1 MKDTIEFLDAT
12 SLVITLRNGLRIPE
26 SEIEMTAMR
35 SQGAGGQNVNKVATA
50 IHLRFDVE
58 ASSLPGEVKG
68 RIRRALKSKLTKDGV
83 LIIKAQ
89 RQRSQDRNRSEAIS
103 RLRDVLM
110 QATAPRKRR
119 KKTKPTKASK
129 ERRLQSKARRSST
142 KKLRGRVDPDR

>member
-1 MKDTIEFLDAT
+1 M
-12 SLVITLRNGLRIPE
+12 ITLRNGLRIPE

-35 SQGAGGQNVNKVATA
+35 SQGAGGQNVNKVSTA

-58 ASSLPGEVKG
+58 ASSLPGHVKATL
-68 RIRRALKSKLTKDGV
+68 RRALKSKLTKDGV

-89 RQRSQDRNRSEAIS
+89 RQRTQERNRADALS
-103 RLRDVLM
+103 RLRDLLM

-129 ERRLQSKARRSST
+129 ERRLQSKARRGAT